1 MADKKVTIKIGG
13 MEVERTY
20 TEEMIETQKKR
31 RAALGVPIN
40 EGGKP
45 DPEPDPEPEP
55 EPDKPDGGDGGEG
68 GGEVAAVKKTRSRK
82 KPA

>member
-20 TEEMIETQKKR
+20 TEEMIATQKKR
-31 RAALGVPIN
+31 RAALGCPSP
-40 EGGKP
+40 EGG
-45 DPEPDPEPEP
+45 EPDKPEPEP
-55 EPDKPDGGDGGEG
+55 EPEPEKPDGGDGGEG
-68 GGEVAAVKKTRSRK
+68 GGEAAAVKKTRTRK

>member
-20 TEEMIETQKKR
+20 TEEMIATQKKR
-31 RAALGVPIN
+31 RAAVGVSSP
-40 EGGKP
+40 EGGAA
-45 DPEPDPEPEP
+45 DPEPEP
-55 EPDKPDGGDGGEG
+55 EPEKPDGGDGGEG
-68 GGEVAAVKKTRSRK
+68 GGEAAEMKKTRSRK

>member
-20 TEEMIETQKKR
+20 TEEMIATQKKR
-31 RAALGVPIN
+31 RAALGVPVI
-40 EGGKP
+40 EGGE
-45 DPEPDPEPEP
+45 PEKPEPEP
-55 EPDKPDGGDGGEG
+55 EPEKPDGGDGGEG
-68 GGEVAAVKKTRSRK
+68 SGEAAAVKKTRSRK

>member
-20 TEEMIETQKKR
+20 TEEMIAAQKKR
-31 RAALGVPIN
+31 RAAVGVSSP
-40 EGGKP
+40 EGG
-45 DPEPDPEPEP
+45 DPEPQPEPE
-55 EPDKPDGGDGGEG
+55 KPDGGDGGEG
-68 GGEVAAVKKTRSRK
+68 GDEVAAMKKTRSRK

>member
-20 TEEMIETQKKR
+20 TEEMIANQKKR
-31 RAALGVPIN
+31 RAALGFPTT

-45 DPEPDPEPEP
+45 EPQPEPE
-55 EPDKPDGGDGGEG
+55 KPDGGDDDGTGET
-68 GGEVAAVKKTRSRK
+68 VAPVKKRRSRK

>member
-20 TEEMIETQKKR
+20 TEEMIATQKKR
-31 RAALGVPIN
+31 RAALGCPSP
-40 EGGKP
+40 EGG
-45 DPEPDPEPEP
+45 EPDKPEPEP
-55 EPDKPDGGDGGEG
+55 EPEKPDGGDGGEG
-68 GGEVAAVKKTRSRK
+68 SGEAAAVKKTRSRK

>member
-20 TEEMIETQKKR
+20 TEEMIATQKKR
-31 RAALGVPIN
+31 RAALGCPSP
-40 EGGKP
+40 EGGE
-45 DPEPDPEPEP
+45 PEKPEPEP
-55 EPDKPDGGDGGEG
+55 EPEKPDGGDGGEG
-68 GGEVAAVKKTRSRK
+68 SGEAAAVKKTRTRK

>member
-20 TEEMIETQKKR
+20 TEEMIATQKKR
-31 RAALGVPIN
+31 RAALGCPSP
-40 EGGKP
+40 EGGE
-45 DPEPDPEPEP
+45 PEKPEPEP
-55 EPDKPDGGDGGEG
+55 EPEKPDGGDGGEG
-68 GGEVAAVKKTRSRK
+68 GGEVAAVKKTRTRK

>member
-20 TEEMIETQKKR
+20 TEEMIATQKKR
-31 RAALGVPIN
+31 RAAVGVSSP
-40 EGGKP
+40 EGG
-45 DPEPDPEPEP
+45 DPEPQPEPQPEPENP
-55 EPDKPDGGDGGEG
+55 GDGDGGEG
-68 GGEVAAVKKTRSRK
+68 GSEVAAVKKTRTRK

>member
-20 TEEMIETQKKR
+20 TEEMIATQKKR
-31 RAALGVPIN
+31 RAALGCPSP
-40 EGGKP
+40 EGGE
-45 DPEPDPEPEP
+45 PEKPEPEP
-55 EPDKPDGGDGGEG
+55 EPEKPDGGDGGEG
-68 GGEVAAVKKTRSRK
+68 SGEAAAVKKTRSRK

>member
-20 TEEMIETQKKR
+20 TEEMIATQKKR
-31 RAALGVPIN
+31 RAAIGCPSP
-40 EGGKP
+40 EGGE
-45 DPEPDPEPEP
+45 PEKPEPEP
-55 EPDKPDGGDGGEG
+55 EPEKPDGGDGGEG
-68 GGEVAAVKKTRSRK
+68 SGEAAAVKKTRSRK

>member
-20 TEEMIETQKKR
+20 TEEMIATQKKR
-31 RAALGVPIN
+31 RAALGCPSP
-40 EGGKP
+40 EGGE
-45 DPEPDPEPEP
+45 PEKPEPEP
-55 EPDKPDGGDGGEG
+55 EPEKPDGGDGGEG
-68 GGEVAAVKKTRSRK
+68 SGEAAAVKTTRSRK

>member
-20 TEEMIETQKKR
+20 TEEMIATQKKR
-31 RAALGVPIN
+31 RAALGCPSP
-40 EGGKP
+40 EGG
-45 DPEPDPEPEP
+45 EPDKPEPEP
-55 EPDKPDGGDGGEG
+55 EPEKPDGGDGGEG
-68 GGEVAAVKKTRSRK
+68 GGEAAEMKKTRSRK